1 MAWSAAPPDRARA
14 YVSLD
19 ALMRL
24 RGHARGFSL
33 LPHQPPGG
41 ALAGRHFS
49 RLRGRGLD
57 FAELRHY
64 QDGDDIR
71 AMDWLATARTRSPH
85 VRLYTEERD
94 RVVLLVVDQRLT
106 MFFGSQRATKSVVA
120 AEIAAL
126 AAWRVARAGDRIA
139 ALVFDD
145 GERALV
151 RPARGPVTVQRVL
164 SEIVRLNRR
173 LTAAGD
179 AAAPGMLNRVLGEAA
194 RLATHDWLVV
204 LISDAYGADAA
215 TASLVSTLGAH
226 NDVIAVL
233 VSDPLE
239 ARLPA
244 LGPVVVAEGAAR
256 LAVDTGSARLRQR
269 HATDFASR
277 RDLIRSFGRHRSIPV
292 LDISTDADVA
302 SQIRAALHPGRA
314 AA

>member
-1 MAWSAAPPDRARA
+1 MARSDAPPDRARA

-71 AMDWLATARTRSPH
+71 AMDWLATARTRVPH

-145 GERALV
+145 RERVLV
-151 RPARGPVTVQRVL
+151 GLARRPATVQRVL

-173 LTAAGD
+173 LTATGD
-179 AAAPGMLNRVLGEAA
+179 AAAPAMLNRVLDEAA

-204 LISDAYGADAA
+204 LITDAYGADAT
-215 TASLVSTLGAH
+215 TAALVSTLGAH
-226 NDVIAVL
+226 NDVIAAL

-256 LAVDTGSARLRQR
+256 LAVDTGSARLREG
-269 HATDFASR
+269 HAADFAAG
-277 RDLIRSFGRHRSIPV
+277 RDLIHNFGRHRSIPTME
-292 LDISTDADVA
+292 IRTDADVV